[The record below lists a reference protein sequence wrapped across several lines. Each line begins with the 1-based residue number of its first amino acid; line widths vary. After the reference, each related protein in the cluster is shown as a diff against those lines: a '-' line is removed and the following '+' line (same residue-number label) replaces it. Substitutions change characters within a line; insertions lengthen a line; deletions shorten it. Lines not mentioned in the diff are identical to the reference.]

1 MALLYIGGAM
11 PELPY
16 SRREGGRVV
25 MELLLGPLDS
35 LSFPDG
41 TGPYQGG
48 LHYFWLLDCQAL
60 GTDAT

>member
-1 MALLYIGGAM
+1 M

-35 LSFPDG
+35 LPFPDG

-48 LHYFWLLDCQAL
+48 LHYSWLLDCQAL